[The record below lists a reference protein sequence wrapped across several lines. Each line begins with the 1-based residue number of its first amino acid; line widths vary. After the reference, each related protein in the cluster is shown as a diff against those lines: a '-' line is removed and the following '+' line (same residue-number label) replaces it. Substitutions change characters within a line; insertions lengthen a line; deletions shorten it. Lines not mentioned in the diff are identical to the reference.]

1 MGSGPLAPWPG
12 SPLGQ
17 EVFQSYNMPDRP
29 TWLRNKSH
37 QLSSTY
43 HVPGT
48 MPHSCQSLTP
58 PARTNT
64 TVGGMETGGL
74 PNTTQAQGAE
84 LKFRHPWASLQSQVH
99 GLGSGT
105 SSWFGAP
112 VWGEGLSVRCPG
124 EAGSAEPAEGPEL
137 RPGNPRR
144 APEGRRGCRGH
155 ALGLP
160 DMGSEVRGVV
170 REPGTGPS

>member
-1 MGSGPLAPWPG
+1 MAWGEEPAPGLEPLCG
-12 SPLGQ
+12 
-17 EVFQSYNMPDRP
+17 V
-29 TWLRNKSH
+29 
-37 QLSSTY
+37 
-43 HVPGT
+43 
-48 MPHSCQSLTP
+48 
-58 PARTNT
+58 
-64 TVGGMETGGL
+64 
-74 PNTTQAQGAE
+74 
-84 LKFRHPWASLQSQVH
+84 
-99 GLGSGT
+99 
-105 SSWFGAP
+105 
-112 VWGEGLSVRCPG
+112 EGLSVHCPG